1 MHARRLPRVIYG
13 KRFPTM
19 PFTFLTESQIHRDG
33 TPNQPQHGESGGMWG
48 DVGEGGA
55 TAANFKYTF
64 SLLSY
69 HQTLSFFCFFPSLA
83 CDAALNGR
91 SPGTEHLI
99 Q

>member
-1 MHARRLPRVIYG
+1 
-13 KRFPTM
+13 M

-33 TPNQPQHGESGGMWG
+33 TPNQPQHGESGEMLGR
-48 DVGEGGA
+48 GGGGRA

>member
-33 TPNQPQHGESGGMWG
+33 TANQPQHGESGGMSG
-48 DVGEGGA
+48 GGGA

-69 HQTLSFFCFFPSLA
+69 HQTLAFFCFFPSLA